1 MLLFKK
7 LAFTSALVI
16 SCGLAQAATPTVTYE
31 FTESFVGSVTYDWNT
46 FPMERYEDFV
56 LAPEG
61 SDLPSLLQSA
71 TQHTFTP
78 FYAPASGQTYCYD
91 EGGCAL
97 TGGNAHGSYTGLY
110 WVDYFKEIAGS
121 NTVYEYAGW
130 FEYTGGTGVFEGIT
144 GGGTFIGRETYPSP
158 FDQVLSK
165 TVQGSFA
172 LPVPEPETWAMMVA
186 GLALVAGMS
195 RRVRMPA

>member
-1 MLLFKK
+1 MRLFKK

-31 FTESFVGSVTYDWNT
+31 FTESFVGSVAYVWDI

-78 FYAPASGQTYCYD
+78 FYARAFDQTYCYD
-91 EGGCAL
+91 EGGCVL

-110 WVDYFKEIAGS
+110 WVDYFKQIAGS
-121 NTVYEYAGW
+121 NEVYEYAGW

-158 FDQVLSK
+158 FDQILSK
-165 TVQGSFA
+165 TVQGSFS
-172 LPVPEPETWAMMVA
+172 LPVPEPATWGMMVA

-195 RRVRMPA
+195 RRMQMPV